1 MFNRFQQKEEGR
13 EKVDRTRRRGIL
25 LSHRFIGLLYLI
37 FLSFFIFQKH
47 ILMNQSIMVGSMVV
61 DNLVALIITIF
72 NALIQVVK
80 RDA

>member
-1 MFNRFQQKEEGR
+1 
-13 EKVDRTRRRGIL
+13 
-25 LSHRFIGLLYLI
+25 
-37 FLSFFIFQKH
+37 
-47 ILMNQSIMVGSMVV
+47 MNQSIMVGSMVV